1 MCARRARRWSRS
13 DPRPKRTI
21 EAHKTE
27 VDPLSSP
34 VDIILI
40 IVLFAAAVGAW
51 AYFSTRTARTQALIN
66 AKLEEAERLRSE
78 AEKTVEAERREVK
91 LSAKE
96 EAIRLRAE
104 VEKENKA
111 ARVEIDRAKKRLEER
126 EDALERKKSEL
137 DRQGQ
142 KLEERERGL
151 ETKEQEANNLI
162 DQRREEL
169 ESVAALTTQEAR
181 DLLLREVEGE
191 IAASTAQIIDRAERE
206 AREEARRKA
215 SWIIGQAIQRCA
227 VEQTTETTVS
237 VVPLPSDEMKG
248 RIIGREGRN
257 IRAFEQLTGIDLIV
271 DDTPEAVV
279 LSGFDPVR
287 RETAKVALEG
297 LIGDGRIHP
306 GRIEEMV
313 EKARENVEE
322 RIKEAADKACFETG
336 VSGLHP
342 EIMRLLGRL
351 HFRTSY
357 GQNVLK
363 HSIEV
368 SHLAGAM
375 AGELGGRVGMAR
387 RAGMLHDL
395 GKAVDFERDGS
406 HAQIGADIAAN
417 RGEHPH
423 VVSAILAHHE
433 EVEIS
438 SLEAALVQ
446 AADAIS
452 ASRPGARRETL
463 EKYLKRLEE
472 LENIAHSFEGVD
484 KVYAIQAGREV
495 RVIVKPDKIDD
506 LQAHKVAKSMVERI
520 EGEMDYPGQ
529 IRVTVIRE
537 TRAIEYAK

>member
-1 MCARRARRWSRS
+1 MPTIAWVVVVIVACAVSGAALYFVGYNNRKKTAEAKIGSAETEAKRIVNDAIKTAEQKRKEAIIEAKDEAFKLKAEADKEIKDRRAEVARQENRI
-13 DPRPKRTI
+13 DQKET
-21 EAHKTE
+21 ALDKKTE
-27 VDPLSSP
+27 ALEKKEEDLKQRSE
-34 VDIILI
+34 L
-40 IVLFAAAVGAW
+40 AE
-51 AYFSTRTARTQALIN
+51 ARL
-66 AKLEEAERLRSE
+66 AEVEQLKIRE
-78 AEKTVEAERREVK
+78 AEKLETLAG
-91 LSAKE
+91 LSQEDAKE
-96 EAIRLRAE
+96 VLLHRVDEELTH
-104 VEKENKA
+104 EKA
-111 ARVEIDRAKKRLEER
+111 VRISAY
-126 EDALERKKSEL
+126 
-137 DRQGQ
+137 
-142 KLEERERGL
+142 
-151 ETKEQEANNLI
+151 EANMK
-162 DQRREEL
+162 EECD
-169 ESVAALTTQEAR
+169 TIAR
-181 DLLLREVEGE
+181 NM
-191 IAASTAQIIDRAERE
+191 
-206 AREEARRKA
+206 
-215 SWIIGQAIQRCA
+215 IGQAISRCA
-227 VEQTTETTVS
+227 ADHSSETTVS

-287 RETAKVALEG
+287 RETARVALES
-297 LIGDGRIHP
+297 LLTDGRIHP
-306 GRIEEMV
+306 GRIEETV
-313 EKARENVEE
+313 EKAKENVEE
-322 RIKEAADKACFETG
+322 RIREAAEKACFETG

-342 EIMRLLGRL
+342 EIMRLIGRL

-357 GQNVLK
+357 GQNVLN

-375 AGELGGRVGMAR
+375 AGELGGRVGIAR
-387 RAGMLHDL
+387 RAGLLHDL

-406 HAQIGADIAAN
+406 HAQIGADIASN
-417 RGEHPH
+417 RGEHG
-423 VVSAILAHHE
+423 VVVESILAHHE
-433 EVEIS
+433 EVEIK

-506 LQAHKVAKSMVERI
+506 LSAHKMAKGMVDRI
-520 EGEMDYPGQ
+520 ESEMDYPGQ

-537 TRAIEYAK
+537 TRAVEYAK

>member
-1 MCARRARRWSRS
+1 M
-13 DPRPKRTI
+13 
-21 EAHKTE
+21 
-27 VDPLSSP
+27 SP
-34 VDIILI
+34 VDIVVIILSI
-40 IVLFAAAVGAW
+40 AAAVGVW
-51 AYFSTRTARTQALIN
+51 FYYNTRSSKTGLVLQSRID
-66 AKLEEAERLRSE
+66 EAERLR
-78 AEKTVEAERREVK
+78 AELQKTLDAERREAQ
-91 LSAKE
+91 LAAKE
-96 EAIRLRAE
+96 ESIRLRAE
-104 VEKENKA
+104 VEKENKQS
-111 ARVEIDRAKKRLEER
+111 RVEIDRAKKRLEER
-126 EDALERKKSEL
+126 EDALESKKTEL
-137 DRQGQ
+137 DRQAQ
-142 KLEERERGL
+142 KLEDRDREL
-151 ETKEQEANNLI
+151 EEKRVEADELI
-162 DQRREEL
+162 GQRREEL
-169 ESVAALTTQEAR
+169 EKVAHLTAQEAR
-181 DLLLREVEGE
+181 DQLLQEVEAE
-191 IAASTAQIIDRAERE
+191 IASQTAQIIDRAERE

-287 RETAKVALEG
+287 RETARVALEG

-322 RIKEAADKACFETG
+322 RIREAAEKACFETG

-375 AGELGGRVGMAR
+375 AGELGGRVGLAR
-387 RAGMLHDL
+387 RAGLLHDL

-406 HAQIGADIAAN
+406 HAQIGADIASA
-417 RGEHPH
+417 RGEHPA
-423 VVSAILAHHE
+423 VVQAILAHHE

-472 LENIAHSFEGVD
+472 LETIAHSFEGVD

-495 RVIVKPDKIDD
+495 RVIVKPDRIDD
-506 LQAHKVAKSMVERI
+506 LQAHKVAKGMVERI

-537 TRAIEYAK
+537 TRAVEYAK

>member
-1 MCARRARRWSRS
+1 MAS
-13 DPRPKRTI
+13 
-21 EAHKTE
+21 
-27 VDPLSSP
+27 
-34 VDIILI
+34 
-40 IVLFAAAVGAW
+40 IVYIVVAVAGVAAAIAAW
-51 AYFSTRTARTQALIN
+51 VYYN
-66 AKLEEAERLRSE
+66 AKASRGGTELQDKINEAERLR
-78 AEKTVEAERREVK
+78 AELAKTVEAERREVK
-91 LSAKE
+91 LAAKE

-104 VEKENKA
+104 VEKENKQ
-111 ARVEIDRAKKRLEER
+111 ARLEIDRAKKRVEER
-126 EDALERKKSEL
+126 EDAMDRKKAEL
-137 DRQGQ
+137 DKQTQ
-142 KLEERERGL
+142 KLDERERGL
-151 ETKEQEANNLI
+151 ETKETEANELI
-162 DQRREEL
+162 DLRREEL
-169 ESVAALTTQEAR
+169 ENVAHLTTQEAR
-181 DLLLREVEGE
+181 EMLIKEVEGE
-191 IAASTAQIIDRAERE
+191 IAGQTAQIIDRAERE

-237 VVPLPSDEMKG
+237 VVHIPSDEMKG

-257 IRAFEQLTGIDLIV
+257 IRAFEQLTGVDLIV

-287 RETAKVALEG
+287 REIARVALTT

-306 GRIEEMV
+306 GRIEELV

-322 RIKEAADKACFETG
+322 RMKEAAEKAAFETG

-357 GQNVLK
+357 GQNVLR

-375 AGELGGRVGMAR
+375 GGELGGKVSIAR
-387 RAGMLHDL
+387 RAGLLHDL

-406 HAQIGADIAAN
+406 HAQIGADIATN
-417 RGEHPH
+417 RGEHPS
-423 VVSAILAHHE
+423 VIQAILAHHE

-438 SLEAALVQ
+438 TLEAALVQ

-472 LENIAHSFEGVD
+472 LENIAHSFDGVD

-506 LQAHKVAKSMVERI
+506 LQAHKVAKAMVERI
-520 EGEMDYPGQ
+520 EAEMDYPGQ
-529 IRVTVIRE
+529 IRVTIIRE
-537 TRAIEYAK
+537 TRAVEYAK

>member
-1 MCARRARRWSRS
+1 M
-13 DPRPKRTI
+13 P
-21 EAHKTE
+21 
-27 VDPLSSP
+27 SP
-34 VDIILI
+34 VDIIL
-40 IVLFAAAVGAW
+40 VVVFAIAALAAVLAW
-51 AYFSTRTARTQALIN
+51 RKASQSVVGQSQQ
-66 AKLEEAERLRSE
+66 LEDELKEAQRLRKD
-78 AEKTVEAERREVK
+78 AEKALEAERREIQ
-91 LSAKE
+91 LQAKE

-104 VEKENKA
+104 VEKENKQI
-111 ARVEIDRAKKRLEER
+111 RGDLDRAKKRLEER
-126 EDALERKKSEL
+126 EDALETKKAEL
-137 DRQGQ
+137 DRHTR
-142 KLEERERGL
+142 KLEDKERAL
-151 ETKEQEANNLI
+151 EQKDVEAEELLG
-162 DQRREEL
+162 QRRQEL
-169 ESVAALTTQEAR
+169 ERVARLTEQEAR
-181 DLLLREVEGE
+181 DILLDEVQKD
-191 IAASTAQIIDRAERE
+191 IALESAQLIERAERE
-206 AREEARRKA
+206 AREEGRRKA
-215 SWIIGQAIQRCA
+215 AWIIGQAIQRCA

-237 VVPLPSDEMKG
+237 VVPLPSDELKG

-257 IRAFEQLTGIDLIV
+257 IRAFEQLTGVDLIV

-287 RETAKVALEG
+287 REIARVALQG
-297 LIGDGRIHP
+297 LLTDGRIHP

-313 EKARENVEE
+313 DKAKENVEE
-322 RIKEAADKACFETG
+322 RLKEAAEKATFETG

-342 EIMRLLGRL
+342 EIVRLLGRL

-357 GQNVLK
+357 GQNVLR

-375 AGELGGRVGMAR
+375 AGELGGRVGIAR
-387 RAGMLHDL
+387 RAGLLHDL

-406 HAQIGADIAAN
+406 HAQIGADIASN
-417 RGEHPH
+417 RGEHA
-423 VVSAILAHHE
+423 VVIEAILGHHE
-433 EVEIS
+433 EVEIT

-472 LENIAHSFEGVD
+472 LETIARSFEGVD

-506 LQAHKVAKSMVERI
+506 LKAHQVAKAMVERI
-520 EGEMDYPGQ
+520 ESEMDYPGQ

-537 TRAIEYAK
+537 TRAVEYAK

>member
-1 MCARRARRWSRS
+1 M
-13 DPRPKRTI
+13 PP
-21 EAHKTE
+21 
-27 VDPLSSP
+27 
-34 VDIILI
+34 
-40 IVLFAAAVGAW
+40 IVYIVIAVVGIAAAIGSW
-51 AYFSTRTARTQALIN
+51 LYFS
-66 AKLEEAERLRSE
+66 AKASQGSDQLKTKIDEAERLR
-78 AEKTVEAERREVK
+78 AELAKNVEAERREIK
-91 LSAKE
+91 LAAKE

-104 VEKENKA
+104 VEKENKQV
-111 ARVEIDRAKKRLEER
+111 RLEIDRAKKRVEER
-126 EDALERKKSEL
+126 EDAMERKKVEL
-137 DRQGQ
+137 DKQGQ
-142 KLEERERGL
+142 KLEDRERQL
-151 ETKEQEANNLI
+151 ETKEQEAQGLV

-169 ESVAALTTQEAR
+169 ELVAHLTTQEAR
-181 DLLLREVEGE
+181 DMLLKEVEAE
-191 IAASTAQIIDRAERE
+191 IVGQTAQIIDRAERE

-287 RETAKVALEG
+287 REIARVALTT

-306 GRIEEMV
+306 GRIEELV
-313 EKARENVEE
+313 EKARENVDE
-322 RIKEAADKACFETG
+322 RMKEAADKAIFEAG

-342 EIMRLLGRL
+342 EIMRHLGRL

-357 GQNVLK
+357 GQNVLR

-375 AGELGGRVGMAR
+375 AGELGGKVNIAR
-387 RAGMLHDL
+387 RAGLLHDL

-406 HAQIGADIAAN
+406 HAQIGADIASN
-417 RGEHPH
+417 RGEAAA
-423 VVSAILAHHE
+423 VVQAILGHHE
-433 EVEIS
+433 EIEIS
-438 SLEAALVQ
+438 TLEAALVQ

-506 LQAHKVAKSMVERI
+506 VQAHKVAKAMVERI
-520 EGEMDYPGQ
+520 EAEMDYPGQ
-529 IRVTVIRE
+529 IRVTIIRE
-537 TRAIEYAK
+537 TRAVEYAK

>member
-1 MCARRARRWSRS
+1 M
-13 DPRPKRTI
+13 PP
-21 EAHKTE
+21 
-27 VDPLSSP
+27 
-34 VDIILI
+34 
-40 IVLFAAAVGAW
+40 IVYIVIAVVGIAAAIGSW
-51 AYFSTRTARTQALIN
+51 LYFS
-66 AKLEEAERLRSE
+66 AKANQGSDELKTKIDEAERLR
-78 AEKTVEAERREVK
+78 AELAKNVEAERREIK
-91 LSAKE
+91 LAAKE

-104 VEKENKA
+104 VEKENKQ
-111 ARVEIDRAKKRLEER
+111 ARLEIDRAKKRVEER
-126 EDALERKKSEL
+126 EDAMERKKVEL
-137 DRQGQ
+137 DKQGQ
-142 KLEERERGL
+142 KLEDRERAL
-151 ETKEQEANNLI
+151 ETKEQEAQDLI
-162 DQRREEL
+162 NQRREEL
-169 ESVAALTTQEAR
+169 ESVAHLTTQEAR
-181 DLLLREVEGE
+181 DLLIREVEGE
-191 IAASTAQIIDRAERE
+191 IAGQTAQIIDRAERE

-287 RETAKVALEG
+287 REIARVALTT

-306 GRIEEMV
+306 GRIEELV
-313 EKARENVEE
+313 EKARENVDE
-322 RIKEAADKACFETG
+322 RMKEAADKAIFEAG

-342 EIMRLLGRL
+342 EIMRHLGRL

-357 GQNVLK
+357 GQNVLR

-375 AGELGGRVGMAR
+375 AGELGGKVSIAR
-387 RAGMLHDL
+387 RAGLLHDL

-406 HAQIGADIAAN
+406 HAQIGADIATN
-417 RGEHPH
+417 RGEHPS
-423 VVSAILAHHE
+423 VVQAILGHHE
-433 EVEIS
+433 EIEIS
-438 SLEAALVQ
+438 TLEAALVQ

-506 LQAHKVAKSMVERI
+506 LQAHKVAKGMVERI
-520 EGEMDYPGQ
+520 EAEMDYPGQ
-529 IRVTVIRE
+529 IRVTIIRE
-537 TRAIEYAK
+537 TRAVEYAK

>member
-1 MCARRARRWSRS
+1 M
-13 DPRPKRTI
+13 PP
-21 EAHKTE
+21 
-27 VDPLSSP
+27 
-34 VDIILI
+34 
-40 IVLFAAAVGAW
+40 IVYIVIAVVGIAAAIGSW
-51 AYFSTRTARTQALIN
+51 LYFSARATRGSDELKSKID
-66 AKLEEAERLRSE
+66 EAERLR
-78 AEKTVEAERREVK
+78 AELSKNVEAERREIK
-91 LSAKE
+91 LAAKE

-104 VEKENKA
+104 VEKENKQV
-111 ARVEIDRAKKRLEER
+111 RLEIDRAKKRVEER
-126 EDALERKKSEL
+126 EDAMERKKVEL
-137 DRQGQ
+137 DKQGQ
-142 KLEERERGL
+142 KLEDRERAL
-151 ETKEQEANNLI
+151 ETKEEEAQGLV

-169 ESVAALTTQEAR
+169 ELVAHLTTQEAR
-181 DLLLREVEGE
+181 DMLLKEVEGE
-191 IAASTAQIIDRAERE
+191 IVGQTAQIIDRAERE

-287 RETAKVALEG
+287 REIARVALTT

-306 GRIEEMV
+306 GRIEELV
-313 EKARENVEE
+313 EKARENVDE
-322 RIKEAADKACFETG
+322 RMKEAADKAIFEAG

-342 EIMRLLGRL
+342 EIMRHLGRL

-357 GQNVLK
+357 GQNVLR

-375 AGELGGRVGMAR
+375 AGELGGKVNIAR
-387 RAGMLHDL
+387 RAGLLHDL

-406 HAQIGADIAAN
+406 HAQIGADIATN
-417 RGEHPH
+417 RGEATA
-423 VVSAILAHHE
+423 VVQAILGHHE
-433 EVEIS
+433 EIEITT
-438 SLEAALVQ
+438 LEAALVQ

-472 LENIAHSFEGVD
+472 LENIAHSFDGVD

-506 LQAHKVAKSMVERI
+506 VQAHKVAKAMVERI
-520 EGEMDYPGQ
+520 EAEMDYPGQ
-529 IRVTVIRE
+529 IRVTIIRE
-537 TRAIEYAK
+537 TRAVEYAK

>member
-1 MCARRARRWSRS
+1 M
-13 DPRPKRTI
+13 
-21 EAHKTE
+21 
-27 VDPLSSP
+27 SP
-34 VDIILI
+34 VDILVIL
-40 IVLFAAAVGAW
+40 VVTAVVAGIAW
-51 AYFSTRTARTQALIN
+51 YVAKTRIAQQAE
-66 AKLEEAERLRSE
+66 KLQDEIAEAQRLRTE
-78 AEKTVEAERREVK
+78 AGKVVEAERREMQ
-91 LSAKE
+91 LTAKE
-96 EAIRLRAE
+96 EAIRLRAD
-104 VEKENKA
+104 VEKENKQTRA
-111 ARVEIDRAKKRLEER
+111 ELDRAKKRLEER
-126 EDALERKKSEL
+126 EDALERKKVEL
-137 DRQGQ
+137 DRQTQ
-142 KLEERERGL
+142 KLEDKERAL
-151 ETKEQEANNLI
+151 EQKALDADELI
-162 DQRREEL
+162 GQRREEL
-169 ESVAALTTQEAR
+169 ERVARLSTQEAR
-181 DLLLREVEGE
+181 DILLDEVRKD
-191 IAASTAQIIDRAERE
+191 IATESTQLIERAERE
-206 AREEARRKA
+206 AREEGRRKA

-237 VVPLPSDEMKG
+237 VVPIPSDEMKG

-287 RETAKVALEG
+287 RETARVALEG

-313 EKARENVEE
+313 ERARENVEE
-322 RIKEAADKACFETG
+322 RIKEAAEKATFETG

-342 EIMRLLGRL
+342 EIMRLLGKL

-375 AGELGGRVGMAR
+375 AGELGGRVGIAR
-387 RAGMLHDL
+387 RAGLLHDL
-395 GKAVDFERDGS
+395 GKAMDFERDGS

-417 RGEHPH
+417 RGEHA
-423 VVSAILAHHE
+423 VIVEAILGHHE
-433 EVEIS
+433 EVEIK
-438 SLEAALVQ
+438 SLEAVLVQ
-446 AADAIS
+446 AGDAIS
-452 ASRPGARRETL
+452 AGRPGARRETL

-472 LENIAHSFEGVD
+472 LETIARSFDGVD

-495 RVIVKPDKIDD
+495 RVIVKPERIDD
-506 LQAHKVAKSMVERI
+506 LEAHRIAKSMVERI
-520 EGEMDYPGQ
+520 ESEMDYPGQ

>member
-1 MCARRARRWSRS
+1 MSA
-13 DPRPKRTI
+13 
-21 EAHKTE
+21 
-27 VDPLSSP
+27 VN
-34 VDIILI
+34 ILTVAI
-40 IVLFAAAVGAW
+40 GVVGFAAAVAAW
-51 AYFSTRTARTQALIN
+51 WYYGTRSGRDASTLKSKID
-66 AKLEEAERLRSE
+66 E
-78 AEKTVEAERREVK
+78 AEKIRSQLQKTVDAERREVQ
-91 LSAKE
+91 LAAKE
-96 EAIRLRAE
+96 ELLRVRAE
-104 VEKENKA
+104 VEKDNKS

-126 EDALERKKSEL
+126 EDVLEHKKQDL
-137 DRQGQ
+137 DKQGQ
-142 KLEERERGL
+142 KLEDRERTI
-151 ETKEQEANNLI
+151 ETKIQEADELVQ
-162 DQRREEL
+162 QRRGEL
-169 ESVAALTTQEAR
+169 ERVAALTSQEAR
-181 DLLLREVEGE
+181 DLLLKEVETD
-191 IAASTAQIIDRAERE
+191 IAAETATIIERAEKE
-206 AREEARRKA
+206 AREEGRRKA
-215 SWIIGQAIQRCA
+215 SWIIGQAIQRCS

-287 RETAKVALEG
+287 REIARVALAS
-297 LIGDGRIHP
+297 LLTDGRIHP

-313 EKARENVEE
+313 EKAKENVEE
-322 RIKEAADKACFETG
+322 RMKEAAEKACFETG

-351 HFRTSY
+351 TYRTSY

-375 AGELGGRVGMAR
+375 AGELAGRVAIAR
-387 RAGMLHDL
+387 RAGLLHDL

-406 HAQIGADIAAN
+406 HAQIGADIASN
-417 RGEHPH
+417 RGEHP
-423 VVSAILAHHE
+423 VIVQAILAHHE
-433 EVEIS
+433 EVEIK

-446 AADAIS
+446 AGDAIS

-472 LENIAHSFEGVD
+472 LENIAHSFDGVD

-495 RVIVKPDKIDD
+495 RVIVKPDKVDD
-506 LQAHKVAKSMVERI
+506 MAAHKMAKSMVERI
-520 EGEMDYPGQ
+520 ESEMDYPGQ

-537 TRAIEYAK
+537 TRAVEYAK

>member
-1 MCARRARRWSRS
+1 M
-13 DPRPKRTI
+13 
-21 EAHKTE
+21 
-27 VDPLSSP
+27 SP
-34 VDIILI
+34 VDIAVP
-40 IVLFAAAVGAW
+40 IVSIAAVIAAW
-51 AYFSTRTARTQALIN
+51 LYFRSQASRGTGELQEKI
-66 AKLEEAERLRSE
+66 AEADRLRAELTKGIE
-78 AEKTVEAERREVK
+78 AEKREIK
-91 LSAKE
+91 LAAKE

-104 VEKENKA
+104 VEKENKQ
-111 ARVEIDRAKKRLEER
+111 ARLEIDRAKKRVEER
-126 EDALERKKSEL
+126 EDAMERKKVEL

-151 ETKEQEANNLI
+151 EQKETEANELI
-162 DQRREEL
+162 GLRREEL
-169 ESVAALTTQEAR
+169 ENVAHLTTQEAR
-181 DLLLREVEGE
+181 DLLLKEVEGE
-191 IAASTAQIIDRAERE
+191 IAGQTAQIIDRAERE
-206 AREEARRKA
+206 AREESRRKA

-237 VVPLPSDEMKG
+237 VVHIPSDEMKG

-287 RETAKVALEG
+287 REIAKVALTS
-297 LIGDGRIHP
+297 LIADGRIHP
-306 GRIEEMV
+306 GRIEELV

-322 RIKEAADKACFETG
+322 RMKEAAEKAAFETG

-357 GQNVLK
+357 GQNVLR

-375 AGELGGRVGMAR
+375 AGELGGKVAIAR
-387 RAGMLHDL
+387 RAGLLHDL

-406 HAQIGADIAAN
+406 HAQIGADIATN
-417 RGEHPH
+417 RGEHPTI
-423 VVSAILAHHE
+423 VQAILAHHE

-438 SLEAALVQ
+438 SVEAALVQ
-446 AADAIS
+446 ASDAIS

-472 LENIAHSFEGVD
+472 LEAIAHSFEGVD
-484 KVYAIQAGREV
+484 RVYAIQAGREV
-495 RVIVKPDKIDD
+495 RVIVKPDKVDD
-506 LQAHKVAKSMVERI
+506 LQAHKVAKAMVERI
-520 EGEMDYPGQ
+520 EAEMDYPGQ
-529 IRVTVIRE
+529 IRVTIIRE
-537 TRAIEYAK
+537 TRAVEYAK

>member
-1 MCARRARRWSRS
+1 M
-13 DPRPKRTI
+13 
-21 EAHKTE
+21 
-27 VDPLSSP
+27 SS
-34 VDIILI
+34 VDIII
-40 IVLFAAAVGAW
+40 IVVVSAVVAGIAW
-51 AYFSTRTARTQALIN
+51 YITKTRITAQAE
-66 AKLEEAERLRSE
+66 KLKGEISEAQRLRGEAERIL
-78 AEKTVEAERREVK
+78 EAERREMQ
-91 LSAKE
+91 LAAKE
-96 EAIRLRAE
+96 EAIRLRAD
-104 VEKENKA
+104 VEKENKQTRA
-111 ARVEIDRAKKRLEER
+111 ELDRAKKRLEER
-126 EDALERKKSEL
+126 EDALERKKAEL
-137 DRQGQ
+137 DHQTH
-142 KLEERERGL
+142 KLEEKERAL
-151 ETKEQEANNLI
+151 DQKAAEAEQLLTE
-162 DQRREEL
+162 RRQEL
-169 ESVAALTTQEAR
+169 ERVARLSTQEAR
-181 DLLLREVEGE
+181 DILLDEVRKD
-191 IAASTAQIIDRAERE
+191 IALESAQLIERAERE
-206 AREEARRKA
+206 AREEGRRKA

-287 RETAKVALEG
+287 RETARVALEG

-313 EKARENVEE
+313 ERARENVEE
-322 RIKEAADKACFETG
+322 RIKEAAEKATFETG

-342 EIMRLLGRL
+342 EIMRLLGKL

-363 HSIEV
+363 HAIEV

-375 AGELGGRVGMAR
+375 AGELGGRVGIAR
-387 RAGMLHDL
+387 RAGLLHDL
-395 GKAVDFERDGS
+395 GKAMDFERDGS
-406 HAQIGADIAAN
+406 HAQIGADIAAA
-417 RGEHPH
+417 RGEHAAI
-423 VVSAILAHHE
+423 VEAILGHHE
-433 EVEIS
+433 EVEIK
-438 SLEAALVQ
+438 SLEAVLVQ

-452 ASRPGARRETL
+452 AGRPGARRETL

-472 LENIAHSFEGVD
+472 LETIAHSFEGVD

-495 RVIVKPDKIDD
+495 RVIVKPERIDD
-506 LQAHKVAKSMVERI
+506 LEAHRVAKSMVERI
-520 EGEMDYPGQ
+520 ESEMDCPGQ

>member
-1 MCARRARRWSRS
+1 M
-13 DPRPKRTI
+13 PP
-21 EAHKTE
+21 
-27 VDPLSSP
+27 
-34 VDIILI
+34 
-40 IVLFAAAVGAW
+40 IVYIVIAVVGIAAAIGSW
-51 AYFSTRTARTQALIN
+51 LYFSAKATQGSDELK
-66 AKLEEAERLRSE
+66 AKIDEAERLR
-78 AEKTVEAERREVK
+78 AELAKNVEAERREIK
-91 LSAKE
+91 LAAKE

-104 VEKENKA
+104 VEKENKQ
-111 ARVEIDRAKKRLEER
+111 ARLEIDRAKKRVEER
-126 EDALERKKSEL
+126 EDAMERKKVEL
-137 DRQGQ
+137 DKQGQ
-142 KLEERERGL
+142 KLEDRERQL
-151 ETKEQEANNLI
+151 ETKEQEAQDLV

-169 ESVAALTTQEAR
+169 ETVAHLTTQEAR
-181 DLLLREVEGE
+181 DMLLKEVEGE
-191 IAASTAQIIDRAERE
+191 IVGQTAQIIDRAERE

-287 RETAKVALEG
+287 REIARVALTT

-306 GRIEEMV
+306 GRIEELV
-313 EKARENVEE
+313 EKARENVDE
-322 RIKEAADKACFETG
+322 RMKEAADKAIFEAG

-342 EIMRLLGRL
+342 EIMRHLGRL

-357 GQNVLK
+357 GQNVLR

-375 AGELGGRVGMAR
+375 AGELGGKVNIAR
-387 RAGMLHDL
+387 RAGLLHDL

-406 HAQIGADIAAN
+406 HAQIGADIATN
-417 RGEHPH
+417 RGEATA
-423 VVSAILAHHE
+423 VVQAILGHHE
-433 EVEIS
+433 EIEITT
-438 SLEAALVQ
+438 LEAALVQ

-472 LENIAHSFEGVD
+472 LENIAHSFDGVD

-506 LQAHKVAKSMVERI
+506 VQAHKVAKAMVERI
-520 EGEMDYPGQ
+520 EAEMDYPGQ
-529 IRVTVIRE
+529 IRVTIIRE
-537 TRAIEYAK
+537 TRAVEYAK

>member
-1 MCARRARRWSRS
+1 M
-13 DPRPKRTI
+13 
-21 EAHKTE
+21 
-27 VDPLSSP
+27 SSP
-34 VDIILI
+34 LQIVVIILSLTAA
-40 IVLFAAAVGAW
+40 VTAWLYFAAK
-51 AYFSTRTARTQALIN
+51 SARAHLLIQS
-66 AKLEEAERLRSE
+66 KLDEAERLRSE
-78 AEKTVEAERREVK
+78 AEKVVEAERREVK
-91 LSAKE
+91 LAAKE
-96 EAIRLRAE
+96 ESIRLRAE

-111 ARVEIDRAKKRLEER
+111 VRTEIDRAKKRVEER
-126 EDALERKKSEL
+126 EDALERKKGEL
-137 DRQGQ
+137 DRHTQ

-151 ETKEQEANNLI
+151 ETKEQEANELI
-162 DQRREEL
+162 EQRREEL
-169 ESVAALTTQEAR
+169 ENVAHLTTQEAR
-181 DLLLREVEGE
+181 EVLLKEVEAE
-191 IAASTAQIIDRAERE
+191 IAAQTAQTIDRAERE

-237 VVPLPSDEMKG
+237 VVPLPNDEMKG

-287 RETAKVALEG
+287 RETARVALEG
-297 LIGDGRIHP
+297 LLTDGRIHP

-322 RIKEAADKACFETG
+322 RMKEAAEKATFETG

-351 HFRTSY
+351 NFRTSY

-375 AGELGGRVGMAR
+375 AGELGGRVGVAR

-406 HAQIGADIAAN
+406 HAQIGADIAQN
-417 RGEHPH
+417 RGEHQ
-423 VVSAILAHHE
+423 VVVEAILAHHE
-433 EVEIS
+433 EIEIT

-495 RVIVKPDKIDD
+495 RVIVKPDRIDD
-506 LQAHKVAKSMVERI
+506 LTAHRIAKNMVERI
-520 EGEMDYPGQ
+520 ESEMDYPGQ

-537 TRAIEYAK
+537 TRAVEYAK

>member
-1 MCARRARRWSRS
+1 M
-13 DPRPKRTI
+13 
-21 EAHKTE
+21 
-27 VDPLSSP
+27 SSP
-34 VDIILI
+34 FDIIAMVVLA
-40 IVLFAAAVGAW
+40 IVAAAAAIAW
-51 AYFSTRTARTQALIN
+51 NQAKRSVIDETAKWQSEIG
-66 AKLEEAERLRSE
+66 EAQRLRAE
-78 AEKTVEAERREVK
+78 AEKALEAERRELKVA
-91 LSAKE
+91 AKE
-96 EAIRLRAE
+96 EVIRLRAD

-111 ARVEIDRAKKRLEER
+111 TRTELDRAKKRLEER
-126 EDALERKKSEL
+126 EDALERKKAEL
-137 DRQGQ
+137 DRQTH
-142 KLEERERGL
+142 KLEEKERGL
-151 ETKEQEANNLI
+151 EEKEVEADELLAA
-162 DQRREEL
+162 RRQEL
-169 ESVAALTTQEAR
+169 ERVARLSTPEAR
-181 DLLLREVEGE
+181 DILLDAVQKE
-191 IAASTAQIIDRAERE
+191 IALETAQLIERAERD
-206 AREEARRKA
+206 AREEGRRKA
-215 SWIIGQAIQRCA
+215 AWIIGQAIQRCA

-237 VVPLPSDEMKG
+237 VVPLPNDEMKG

-287 RETAKVALEG
+287 REVARVALEG

-322 RIKEAADKACFETG
+322 RIRDSAEKATFETG

-342 EIMRLLGRL
+342 EIMKLLGRL

-375 AGELGGRVGMAR
+375 AGELGARVGIAR
-387 RAGMLHDL
+387 RAGLLHDL

-417 RGEHPH
+417 RGEHATI
-423 VVSAILAHHE
+423 VEAILGHHE
-433 EVEIS
+433 EVEIK
-438 SLEAALVQ
+438 SLEAVLVQ
-446 AADAIS
+446 AGDAIS

-472 LENIAHSFEGVD
+472 LETIARSFEGVD

-495 RVIVKPDKIDD
+495 RVIVKPDRIDD
-506 LQAHKVAKSMVERI
+506 LAAHRVAKSMVERI
-520 EGEMDYPGQ
+520 ESEMDYPGQ

>member
-1 MCARRARRWSRS
+1 M
-13 DPRPKRTI
+13 P
-21 EAHKTE
+21 
-27 VDPLSSP
+27 SP
-34 VDIILI
+34 FDIIAVV
-40 IVLFAAAVGAW
+40 VLAIAAVAAAIAW
-51 AYFSTRTARTQALIN
+51 NQAKRSVAGQAARLQ
-66 AKLEEAERLRSE
+66 LEIAEAQRLRAE
-78 AEKTVEAERREVK
+78 AEKALEAERRELKV
-91 LSAKE
+91 AGKE
-96 EAIRLRAE
+96 EVIRLRAE

-111 ARVEIDRAKKRLEER
+111 TRTELDRAKKRLEER
-126 EDALERKKSEL
+126 EDALERKKAEL
-137 DRQGQ
+137 DRQTT
-142 KLEERERGL
+142 KLEDKEHGL
-151 ETKEQEANNLI
+151 EQKEVEANDLLAA
-162 DQRREEL
+162 RRQEL
-169 ESVAALTTQEAR
+169 ERVARLSTPEAR
-181 DLLLREVEGE
+181 DILLDEVQRE
-191 IAASTAQIIDRAERE
+191 IALESAQLIERAERD
-206 AREEARRKA
+206 AREEGRRKA

-237 VVPLPSDEMKG
+237 VVPLPNDEMKG

-257 IRAFEQLTGIDLIV
+257 IRAFEQLTGVDLIV

-287 RETAKVALEG
+287 REVARVALEG

-322 RIKEAADKACFETG
+322 RMRDSAEKATFETG

-342 EIMRLLGRL
+342 EIMKLLGRL

-375 AGELGGRVGMAR
+375 AGELGARVGIAR
-387 RAGMLHDL
+387 RAGLLHDL

-417 RGEHPH
+417 RGEHATI
-423 VVSAILAHHE
+423 VEAILGHHE
-433 EVEIS
+433 EVEIK
-438 SLEAALVQ
+438 SLEAVLVQ
-446 AADAIS
+446 AGDAIS

-472 LENIAHSFEGVD
+472 LETIARSFEGVD

-495 RVIVKPDKIDD
+495 RVIVKPDRIDD
-506 LQAHKVAKSMVERI
+506 LAAHRVAKSMVERI
-520 EGEMDYPGQ
+520 ESEMDYPGQ

>member
-1 MCARRARRWSRS
+1 M
-13 DPRPKRTI
+13 
-21 EAHKTE
+21 
-27 VDPLSSP
+27 SP
-34 VDIILI
+34 VDIVI
-40 IVLFAAAVGAW
+40 IVLCVAAVVAISFHYKNR
-51 AYFSTRTARTQALIN
+51 AARSDAEIQSRLA
-66 AKLEEAERLRSE
+66 EAERLRSQ
-78 AEKTVEAERREVK
+78 AEKVIESERRELK
-91 LSAKE
+91 IAAKE
-96 EAIRLRAE
+96 EVMRLRAE
-104 VEKENKA
+104 TEQEFKQ
-111 ARVEIDRAKKRLEER
+111 ARSEIDRGKKRLDER
-126 EDALERKKSEL
+126 EDSL
-137 DRQGQ
+137 DRR
-142 KLEERERGL
+142 K
-151 ETKEQEANNLI
+151 N
-162 DQRREEL
+162 EL
-169 ESVAALTTQEAR
+169 EKQAQQLEDR
-181 DLLLREVEGE
+181 DKKVREVEREADELIGQRRDELEKVAQMTTPEARETLMQEVETE
-191 IAASTAQIIDRAERE
+191 IAQQTAQIIERAERE
-206 AREEARRKA
+206 AREEGRRKA

-237 VVPLPSDEMKG
+237 VVPLSGDEMKG

-287 RETAKVALEG
+287 REVARVALEG

-313 EKARENVEE
+313 EKAQENVDE
-322 RIKEAADKACFETG
+322 RIREAAEKATFETG

-342 EIMRLLGRL
+342 EIMRLIGRL

-375 AGELGGRVGMAR
+375 AGELGARVSMAR
-387 RAGMLHDL
+387 RAGLLHDL

-417 RGEHPH
+417 RGEHT
-423 VVSAILAHHE
+423 VIVEAILAHHE
-433 EVEIS
+433 EIEIK

-472 LENIAHSFEGVD
+472 LETIAHSFDGVD

-495 RVIVKPDKIDD
+495 RVIVKPDRIDD
-506 LQAHKVAKSMVERI
+506 GEAHKMARGMVERI
-520 EGEMDYPGQ
+520 ESEMDYPGQ